1 MGLTKRR
8 DGYYVE
14 FRVLDD
20 GKVLSLA
27 SAAMGGTLKRWKVG
41 TTNRT
46 MAKQQ
51 EAIIKTDLMKGLRRT
66 PAANAIS
73 FTNWA
78 EQYLSLEGVKS
89 LRTYKDRVDSV
100 RQQLIPFFGTKPLT
114 DITPTDV
121 EAFRTQ
127 RALLRRSQKPAIATV
142 NADHAT
148 LKHMFSVAERRGIVL
163 TNPAK
168 KVPLPDPGN
177 ERDRVL
183 TPEEWDSLYSVAPVH
198 LKPILLI
205 AFQLGMRWGEIMS
218 LTWDCV
224 DIQRGFLRVL
234 GAKSKTGEGRTI
246 PLTPEIKA
254 MLTQLAKVRHLNTNH
269 VFLYEGQPIRRIKR
283 SFKTACK
290 RAGLSDLR
298 FHDLRH
304 CAATNLRRAGVDTIT
319 AMKIVGHKSEK
330 MHRRYNS
337 VSEEDLTKAAG
348 KLNVYLSNTLI
359 TPIGTSHQA
368 STASA

>member
-1 MGLTKRR
+1 
-8 DGYYVE
+8 
-14 FRVLDD
+14 
-20 GKVLSLA
+20 
-27 SAAMGGTLKRWKVG
+27 
-41 TTNRT
+41 
-46 MAKQQ
+46 
-51 EAIIKTDLMKGLRRT
+51 
-66 PAANAIS
+66 
-73 FTNWA
+73 
-78 EQYLSLEGVKS
+78 
-89 LRTYKDRVDSV
+89 
-100 RQQLIPFFGTKPLT
+100 
-114 DITPTDV
+114 
-121 EAFRTQ
+121 
-127 RALLRRSQKPAIATV
+127 
-142 NADHAT
+142 
-148 LKHMFSVAERRGIVL
+148 MFSVAERRGIVL

-183 TPEEWDSLYSVAPVH
+183 TPEEWDSLYYVAPLH

-246 PLTPEIKA
+246 PLTPEIKTI
-254 MLTQLAKVRHLNTNH
+254 LTHLAKVRHLNTKH
-269 VFLYEGQPIRRIKR
+269 VFLYEGQPIQRIKR
-283 SFKTACK
+283 SFRTACK

-304 CAATNLRRAGVDTIT
+304 CAATNLRRAGVDTVT

-348 KLNVYLSNTLI
+348 KLNLYLSNTLI
-359 TPIGTSHQA
+359 TPTETSHLV
-368 STASA
+368 SSASA